1 MRNSIGRK
9 VIAMMAV
16 LGGFCQQTKDAE
28 MIAAYEDWNAAMEV
42 FLDYCTQILAEAE
55 KEDFEIV
62 GVMVDELKT
71 KKDPVQETEDAYGIL
86 AAEKQKGIQDLS
98 TAEIRHASRLS
109 MVFADEIRVFADNS
123 RDTANKI
130 QSVSSQVMG
139 AVDSL
144 AQNAENSS
152 DINDTIESMNVSM
165 KDIASVVDESAKGVT
180 SAAANA
186 AGLAVSIRQIQ
197 KETENNQEISLKLSS
212 EVNRFK
218 KG

>member
-109 MVFADEIRVFADNS
+109 MVFADEIRVLADNS

-144 AQNAENSS
+144 ALNAENMLQFIDENVMKDYDSFVDVVEKYEQDAEHVRVILAEFAGNSS

-165 KDIASVVDESAKGVT
+165 KDIASVVD
-180 SAAANA
+180 
-186 AGLAVSIRQIQ
+186 
-197 KETENNQEISLKLSS
+197 
-212 EVNRFK
+212 
-218 KG
+218 